1 MKKKIT
7 AVIALF
13 VVLIGGFIWYI
24 SDEGPDIT
32 QKVKEQVPDR
42 MMTYSGN
49 VLKEEK
55 NGKLI
60 WEVTAENM
68 QIDIQTNAVSMKNMK
83 GTFYREDGTIT
94 ELSAKEASYNQK
106 KNIITMKGSIE
117 ASQSDGGKLKADK
130 ARYDGKKKHLYCD
143 GNVEV
148 NKDGYLVT
156 GDHLVADHT
165 TGKVRVDG
173 NAHAI
178 QIGE

>member
-1 MKKKIT
+1 MKKKIM
-7 AVIALF
+7 AIIALF
-13 VVLIGGFIWYI
+13 AVLIGGFMWYI
-24 SDEGPDIT
+24 SDDGSDIT
-32 QKVKEQVPDR
+32 KKVKEQTPDR

-55 NGKLI
+55 DGKLI
-60 WEVTAENM
+60 WEVTAETM
-68 QIDIQTNAVSMKNMK
+68 QIDIQTNAVSMQNMK
-83 GTFYREDGTIT
+83 GTFYREDGTVT
-94 ELSAKEASYNQK
+94 KLEAKEASYNQK

-117 ASQSDGGKLKADK
+117 ASQSDGGTLKADK

-156 GDHLVADHT
+156 GDHLLADQT
-165 TGKVRVDG
+165 SGKIRVDG

>member
-1 MKKKIT
+1 MNKKIM

-13 VVLIGGFIWYI
+13 AVLIGGFIWYI

-32 QKVKEQVPDR
+32 QKVKKQMPDR
-42 MMTYSGN
+42 MMSYSGN

-60 WEVTAENM
+60 WEVTAETM
-68 QIDIQTNAVSMKNMK
+68 QIDIQTNAVKMQNMK

-94 ELSAKEASYNQK
+94 KLEADKASYNQK
-106 KNIITMKGSIE
+106 KNIITMEGAIE
-117 ASQSDGGKLKADK
+117 ASQSDGGLLKADK

-148 NKDGYLVT
+148 KKDGYLVT
-156 GDHLVADHT
+156 GDHMIADQKS
-165 TGKVRVDG
+165 GKIRVDG

>member
-1 MKKKIT
+1 MNKKIM

-13 VVLIGGFIWYI
+13 AVLIGGFIWYI

-42 MMTYSGN
+42 MMSYSGN

-60 WEVTAENM
+60 WEVTAETM
-68 QIDIQTNAVSMKNMK
+68 QIDLQSNVVVMKDMK
-83 GTFYREDGTIT
+83 GAFYREDGTVT
-94 ELSAKEASYNQK
+94 KLVAQEASYDQK
-106 KNIITMKGSIE
+106 ENIITMDGAIE
-117 ASQSDGGKLKADK
+117 ATQSDGGLLKADT

-148 NKDGYLVT
+148 KKDGYLVT
-156 GDHLVADHT
+156 GDHMIADQKS
-165 TGKVRVDG
+165 GKIRVDG